1 MAHDRTHHWPF
12 ERISAAISCGE
23 NEHQLIA
30 IHAASEL
37 IDHDHPIAV
46 AVERDSNLRA
56 HPRHRELQ
64 QLRRHR
70 AAAIV
75 DVTAV
80 RRAADGDDFSAQI
93 AKHARGHLVAGAV
106 GAIDDNFEALQAHA
120 GRNGRSAEILI
131 LGPAAVDAYGLA
143 QALRFLREH
152 REVQQTLDL
161 LFYAVRE
168 LAARAIEEFDAIV
181 LVG

>member
-1 MAHDRTHHWPF
+1 
-12 ERISAAISCGE
+12 
-23 NEHQLIA
+23 
-30 IHAASEL
+30 
-37 IDHDHPIAV
+37 
-46 AVERDSNLRA
+46 
-56 HPRHRELQ
+56 
-64 QLRRHR
+64 
-70 AAAIV
+70 
-75 DVTAV
+75 
-80 RRAADGDDFSAQI
+80 
-93 AKHARGHLVAGAV
+93 
-106 GAIDDNFEALQAHA
+106 AHA

-181 LVG
+181 LVRVVRGADDHAEAASQPLSHVRDARCRQRSDQHDID